1 MTKEYRKISEK
12 MAEQFIN
19 SVDNIL
25 YLSEKPLTFDEIIV
39 EYKKRGINM
48 DDYSMCELEDLLA
61 TTCINSKKDVK
72 EVRFIGDGRLGKRTY
87 DNLPLNLEPN
97 RNINLYKKFKLKT
110 EEDYKR
116 IKNNYSKIE
125 EIFPHWVQR
134 RIDAL

>member
-1 MTKEYRKISEK
+1 MTKEYKKISDK
-12 MAEQFIN
+12 MAEQFVN

-25 YLSEKPLTFDEIIV
+25 YLSEKPLTFDEILE

-48 DDYSMCELEDLLA
+48 DEFSKEDLEELLA
-61 TTCINSKKDVK
+61 TSCINSKKDVK
-72 EVRFIGDGRLGKRTY
+72 QVRFIGDGRAGKRTY

-116 IKNNYSKIE
+116 INGWLNVRVNPINNKLLYS
-125 EIFPHWVQR
+125 
-134 RIDAL
+134 